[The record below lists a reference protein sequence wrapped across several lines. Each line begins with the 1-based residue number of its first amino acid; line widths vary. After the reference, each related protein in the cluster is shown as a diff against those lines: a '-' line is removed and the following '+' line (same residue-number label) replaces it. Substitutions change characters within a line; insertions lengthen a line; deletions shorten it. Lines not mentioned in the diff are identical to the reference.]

1 TDDRRGPSLRAKI
14 VGSNHKNKNKNK
26 AKVGLA
32 RRSNHKNNSFEK
44 CFIHLRHPFSITST
58 PDHNYPSVHIKIL
71 GDWTGNLKAKFVK
84 VCQPPLNGQSGLL
97 RADCIKEDSQPR

>member
-32 RRSNHKNNSFEK
+32 KRSNHKNNSFEK

-84 VCQPPLNGQSGLL
+84 DNS
-97 RADCIKEDSQPR
+97 EDVSED